1 MAIYRNVHLTFWSDT
16 KVVDEFTPE
25 DKYFYLYL
33 MTNPHT
39 NLCGCYEIS
48 IKQISREMGYTQDSI
63 ESLIKRFSEIHNV
76 IRYDSQNKEMLLLNW
91 SKYNWTKSTKFT
103 IALEKE
109 VETIKNTAFKEF
121 ITNKIYGIDTVSSS
135 DGYGMDTTVTVSDTD
150 SDSVSASDSI
160 TDTNTDKENK
170 SKDEIYKELFENI
183 LEKYN
188 ISEYLLEA
196 VNNWIEYKKERNF
209 KYKKVGMNN
218 LLKQIS
224 SNAREYGDEAVYNV
238 ISNSIASGYQGI
250 VFDRLGHEKKGNG
263 GSIDWSKV

>member
-16 KVVDEFTPE
+16 KIVDEFTPE

-48 IKQISREMGYTQDSI
+48 IKQISREMGYTQDSV

-76 IRYDSQNKEMLLLNW
+76 IRYDFQNKEILLLNW
-91 SKYNWTKSTKFT
+91 SKYNWTKSAKFT
-103 IALEKE
+103 TALEKE
-109 VETIKNTAFKEF
+109 VDSIKNTVFKEF
-121 ITNKIYGIDTVSSS
+121 VTNKIYGIDTVSSI
-135 DGYGMDTTVTVSDTD
+135 DGYPMHTTVTVSDTD
-150 SDSVSASDSI
+150 TVSDSDSI
-160 TDTNTDKENK
+160 TDTETGKGNK
-170 SKDEIYKELFENI
+170 SKDEIYKELFESI

-250 VFDRLGHEKKGNG
+250 VFDKLGHEKKGNG
-263 GSIDWSKV
+263 GSVDWSKV